1 MAGGVVNLTYRP
13 TEKYIENI
21 KIDAFLTETYQFS
34 NEVTDVPVEEGVNI
48 TDHVVEKADVI
59 QVSAF
64 IGQTEFEAYSGDM
77 PEDLN
82 SLSGFDQKQRII
94 EIYKKLLKLK
104 RDREPVTVVMGLDTF
119 KNMIITSFNIGRDA
133 ETDADLAFDMSFRE
147 LKTVKSQSVEINSA
161 QIAKD
166 NSASDQAKPTVDKG
180 PAATEYLSSESEMYK
195 KANRRLDE
203 IGITGVYFNP
213 LEK

>member
-1 MAGGVVNLTYRP
+1 MAGGVVNLTYQP

-21 KIDAFLTETYQFS
+21 KIDAFLTETYQFT

-48 TDHVVEKADVI
+48 TDHVVEKADAI

-64 IGQTEFEAYSGDM
+64 IGQTEFEAYSGDT

-94 EIYKKLLKLK
+94 EVYKKLLKLK

-133 ETDADLAFDMSFRE
+133 ETGADLAFDMSFSE
-147 LKTVKSQSVEINSA
+147 LKIVKSQSVEINSA
-161 QIAKD
+161 QIAKG
-166 NSASDQAKPTVDKG
+166 NDQAQNTQDRGTVAKEEAS
-180 PAATEYLSSESEMYK
+180 PFSEVYK
-195 KANRRLDE
+195 EANKRLDDA
-203 IGITGVYFNP
+203 GFTGEYVGP
-213 LEK
+213 K